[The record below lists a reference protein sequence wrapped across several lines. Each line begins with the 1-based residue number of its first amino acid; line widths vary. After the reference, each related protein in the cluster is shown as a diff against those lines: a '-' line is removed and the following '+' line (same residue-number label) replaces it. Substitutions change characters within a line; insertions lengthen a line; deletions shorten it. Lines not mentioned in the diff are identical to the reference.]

1 MTDEELIA
9 RLRDV
14 YVDNTIRLTAA
25 DRIKE
30 LEAKLAAASNTHW
43 QVEAMHQNS
52 LLHDAFTR
60 TESAEAKLAQIEGEL
75 LRRVKH
81 AEDCKKA
88 AGSGTS
94 QRREHYRMHALS
106 EALGAVRKII
116 NGEKE

>member
-1 MTDEELIA
+1 MSDQMLHNA
-9 RLRDV
+9 LNAPYQFGDMDV
-14 YVDNTIRLTAA
+14 VQFTNLVNAAIRAS
-25 DRIKE
+25 DHIEE
-30 LEAKLAAASNTHW
+30 LEAKLVN
-43 QVEAMHQNS
+43 
-52 LLHDAFTR
+52 
-60 TESAEAKLAQIEGEL
+60 IEGEL

-116 NGEKE
+116 NGEKQ

>member
-1 MTDEELIA
+1 MSEAPERIWIEDEFGEGDDDQWVYGTW
-9 RLRDV
+9 DV
-14 YVDNTIRLTAA
+14 RHYAGYNVEYVRA
-25 DRIKE
+25 DHIKE
-30 LEAKLAAASNTHW
+30 LE
-43 QVEAMHQNS
+43 V
-52 LLHDAFTR
+52 
-60 TESAEAKLAQIEGEL
+60 KLAQIEGEL

-116 NGEKE
+116 NGEKQ